1 MKKFINFEM
10 KWWMLALLTILYIY
24 TIGMYFEYFINRN
37 IDEFVQIIVSVIA
50 LIYTVWQIKIITNF
64 INKTIKTKK

>member
-50 LIYTVWQIKIITNF
+50 LIYTVWQIEIIRNF
-64 INKTIKTKK
+64 MIKTIKTKK